1 MGKYDSSV
9 IPSVT
14 GTSPVVRSNGSS
26 RAFCTECCLTKL
38 NLSVVKTRVMPKIE
52 VIVDLESG
60 SGQSVRSQYSV
71 CVVLN
76 LWGSRFLWED
86 KRPFDN
92 SRSLFYKQLFVLY
105 NLLIAPHPSLPK
117 Q

>member
-60 SGQSVRSQYSV
+60 SGQYKVSVFSV
-71 CVVLN
+71 CSPQSM
-76 LWGSRFLWED
+76 G
-86 KRPFDN
+86 K
-92 SRSLFYKQLFVLY
+92 SLFMEG
-105 NLLIAPHPSLPK
+105 
-117 Q
+117 